1 MHVPESLRQVPPPQF
16 TLHNWLQSS
25 PYLPGSQLPTQA
37 PVNRLHVLSAHAE
50 SHRSLQNKP
59 RYPLGQ
65 SNVQYP
71 VVWLHLLLM
80 QNELQVDEQFIPK
93 YPSLHAEQYPFD
105 FSHDAVMQLLVQI
118 LSHLSP

>member
-1 MHVPESLRQVPPPQF
+1 M
-16 TLHNWLQSS
+16 
-25 PYLPGSQLPTQA
+25 
-37 PVNRLHVLSAHAE
+37 NRLHVLSAHAE
-50 SHRSLQNKP
+50 SHCSLQNKP

-71 VVWLHLLLM
+71 EVWLHLLLM

-105 FSHDAVMQLLVQI
+105 FSHDAVMQFLGQT